1 MTEQMR
7 MKPKAQVVYRKLS
20 ELHELPGNP
29 RTIKK
34 DQFEKLKQSLT
45 DNADYFEARPII
57 LSDRT
62 GELVIIAGNQRY
74 KAAKAIGMAEV
85 PTILL
90 SGLSEEREREIIIR
104 DNVENGDW
112 DMDALANEWNAQDL
126 LDWGVELP
134 ELENTTEIVE
144 DTPPEPELEEE
155 PMTKLGQI
163 WQLGEH
169 RLMVGDSTKA
179 DQVAA
184 LMDGEEANLLVT
196 DPPYNVNYGSRGKL
210 YQEKATQGL
219 NYQADKDD
227 RTILND
233 NMDDQSFREFLTDAF
248 AAADSVMAPGAAF
261 YIWHSDTEGFNFRTA
276 VRNVE
281 WTLRQC
287 LVWVKDTLVLG
298 RQDYQWIHEPC
309 LYGWKGGAGHY
320 FVDIRTETTVFDD
333 EKPLDELSNKELKE
347 LVRNY
352 RQAMPTSIIRED
364 KPKRS
369 EEHPTMKPVKLI
381 ARLVANSSR
390 ERERVL
396 DIFGGSG
403 TTMIACEQL
412 GRSCYMMELDPHY
425 ADVIINRW
433 QNFTGQTAKLIK
445 EVQ

>member
-1 MTEQMR
+1 
-7 MKPKAQVVYRKLS
+7 MKPKAQVIYRPLS

-34 DQFEKLKQSLT
+34 DQFEKLKKSLQN
-45 DNADYFEARPII
+45 NADYFEARPII
-57 LSDRT
+57 LSNRT
-62 GELVIIAGNQRY
+62 GQNIILAGNQRY
-74 KAAKAIGMAEV
+74 KAAKAIGMEQV

-90 SGLSEEREREIIIR
+90 EGLTEEREREIVIR

-112 DMDALANEWNAQDL
+112 DMDMLANAWDANDL

-134 ELENTTEIVE
+134 ELQNITEIVE
-144 DTPPEPELEEE
+144 DEAPEPELEK
-155 PMTKLGQI
+155 PAKSKLGEI
-163 WQLGEH
+163 YQLGNH

-184 LMDGEEANLLVT
+184 LMGGQMADLLVT
-196 DPPYNVNYGSRGKL
+196 DPPYNVNYGSRGKT

-219 NYQADKDD
+219 DYQCGKDD

-233 NMDDQSFREFLTDAF
+233 NMDDQSFRAFLTDAF
-248 AAADSVMAPGAAF
+248 IAADSVMKQGAGF

-276 VRNVE
+276 VRTVS

-309 LYGWKGGAGHY
+309 LYGWKDGAAHY

-333 EKPLDELSNKELKE
+333 EKDVEEMTKTELK
-347 LVRNY
+347 
-352 RQAMPTSIIRED
+352 QAVKLMREASKTSIIREP
-364 KPKRS
+364 KPSRS

-381 ARLVANSSR
+381 ARLVGNSSR

-396 DIFGGSG
+396 DVFGGSG

-425 ADVIINRW
+425 ADVIIERW
-433 QNFTGQTAKLIK
+433 EKFTGEKAQKIK
-445 EVQ
+445 EESK